1 MVSPLTRLVLA
12 KDPEDLLEV
21 VLLVALVELLV
32 HHHAE
37 LGELEVAAAVHVHLV
52 DHVLPLGLRRVLARP
67 PHRRVQLLRTR

>member
-1 MVSPLTRLVLA
+1 MVSPLTRLILA

-37 LGELEVAAAVHVHLV
+37 LGELQVSTPINVHLV
-52 DHVLPLGLRRVLARP
+52 DHVLNLSLRGILTRP
-67 PHRRVQLLRTR
+67 AHCGMKFLN

>member
-1 MVSPLTRLVLA
+1 MVSPLTRLILA

-52 DHVLPLGLRRVLARP
+52 DHILHLGICGILPQG
-67 PHRRVQLLRTR
+67 PHHCGQFLDV